1 MKFLLNENKNNKNNT
16 DNIDLDY
23 CDKNKIVIFKKYI
36 YLGYNYISYY
46 CNHLFY

>member
-23 CDKNKIVIFKKYI
+23 CDKNKIVIFKKYNKI
-36 YLGYNYISYY
+36 LSDKKIGIK
-46 CNHLFY
+46 